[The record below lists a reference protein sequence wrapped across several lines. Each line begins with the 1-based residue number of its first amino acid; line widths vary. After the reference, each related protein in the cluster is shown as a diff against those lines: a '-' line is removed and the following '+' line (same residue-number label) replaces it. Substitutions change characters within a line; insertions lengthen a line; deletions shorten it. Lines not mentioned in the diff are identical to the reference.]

1 MAFRRRRG
9 LPAKGKRSQRT
20 WHGQAGS
27 GQLRIAR
34 RRHSVGALGRR
45 GPGLRLQPWR
55 MGDAVRRSRGGE
67 VHKRLHGGGRSAAP
81 RPQNLRDL
89 RGNLAVRRQ
98 RRSGRRGDERHALID
113 EYRLLVFPLLLGGGK
128 RLFTDDA
135 TRRPLTLVSTTT
147 SMTGVS
153 ITTYRRADG

>member
-1 MAFRRRRG
+1 
-9 LPAKGKRSQRT
+9 
-20 WHGQAGS
+20 
-27 GQLRIAR
+27 
-34 RRHSVGALGRR
+34 
-45 GPGLRLQPWR
+45 

-67 VHKRLHGGGRSAAP
+67 VHE
-81 RPQNLRDL
+81 
-89 RGNLAVRRQ
+89 
-98 RRSGRRGDERHALID
+98 RGDERHALID